1 MENLKFQNE
10 FFLDEVIEGF
20 YVPGLMKR
28 AWAAELQLL
37 SLLDSICKKKQ
48 ISYFLDCGAL
58 LGAVRHKGFIP
69 WDDDLDIS
77 MSRKDFRILESCI
90 EKELP
95 EEIGFYYVGRDRET
109 ASSMAAIGMKS
120 PCIDPEKQACF
131 HQFPFY
137 VGLDIRIL
145 EDVLEEDREE
155 TRQEIFYFLASLLK
169 AVEEEKNSDYN
180 YLYQKWEKEILAVR
194 RKISQFLQQSHKLS
208 PLLFPKDGKSFVG
221 EIYYAMDSLYSCV
234 DSMDTEYVAWGP
246 DYALRHKGKMKREWY
261 FGEKDRQISFYGQRY
276 SVPSDLEAVLEVQY
290 GEYSIPR
297 QNLGGHLYPFYKKSE
312 EYFHKSLGENDPYRY
327 FFLEEDLRENKR
339 KNLRC
344 ILLESFEALEQA
356 WKGILDKEIIKE
368 ELKLLCQKSQEDALA
383 IGNAI
388 ETRGNCSSVS
398 ILEKYCTLLFELYE
412 ILNEASFLQES
423 DSVKDLSKGEREK
436 QFFDLL
442 QAKTQQILK
451 TIQEA
456 KEQFKEDWKVRVVF
470 LVYSYARFEKS
481 FAREFH
487 KIQEAGNMEV
497 FLLPVPYGF
506 KNVKAEL
513 RERLYEGTL
522 FQEKYQ
528 ILDYES
534 INLQSLQADIIVTTT
549 AFDHVNPVF
558 SLDPFYDTKN
568 LKSFTPNLIYYPDF
582 SVNRAR
588 EGEDK
593 ALYNQRYYMPL
604 PGIAHCDFSIFSTE
618 DIAAGYLQYWKEN
631 IFSKANRSS
640 CERELE
646 KKFLS
651 LDHFKRIS
659 QDKAK
664 ETDPVVKLISAI
676 VK

>member
-120 PCIDPEKQACF
+120 PGIDPEKQAFF

-145 EDVLEEDREE
+145 EDVLEENREE

-194 RKISQFLQQSHKLS
+194 RKISQFLQQSHKSS

-246 DYALRHKGKMKREWY
+246 DYALRRKGKMKREWY
-261 FGEKDRQISFYGQRY
+261 FGEKDRQISLYGQRY

-290 GEYSIPR
+290 GDYSIPK
-297 QNLGGHLYPFYKKSE
+297 QNLGGHFYPFYKKSE

-383 IGNAI
+383 MGNAI
-388 ETRGNCSSVS
+388 ETRENCSSVS

-412 ILNEASFLQES
+412 ILNEASFLQET
-423 DSVKDLSKGEREK
+423 DSIKDLPKGKREK
-436 QFFDLL
+436 QFFELL
-442 QAKTQQILK
+442 QSKSQQILK

-470 LVYSYARFEKS
+470 LAYSYARFEKS

-618 DIAAGYLQYWKEN
+618 DIAAGYLQYWKKN
-631 IFSKANRSS
+631 IFSESNRSS

-651 LDHFKRIS
+651 LDHFKTIN
-659 QDKAK
+659 QEKARA
-664 ETDPVVKLISAI
+664 TDPVVKLISAI
-676 VK
+676 LE

>member
-1 MENLKFQNE
+1 M
-10 FFLDEVIEGF
+10 
-20 YVPGLMKR
+20 
-28 AWAAELQLL
+28 
-37 SLLDSICKKKQ
+37 
-48 ISYFLDCGAL
+48 
-58 LGAVRHKGFIP
+58 
-69 WDDDLDIS
+69 
-77 MSRKDFRILESCI
+77 
-90 EKELP
+90 
-95 EEIGFYYVGRDRET
+95 
-109 ASSMAAIGMKS
+109 
-120 PCIDPEKQACF
+120 
-131 HQFPFY
+131 
-137 VGLDIRIL
+137 
-145 EDVLEEDREE
+145 
-155 TRQEIFYFLASLLK
+155 
-169 AVEEEKNSDYN
+169 
-180 YLYQKWEKEILAVR
+180 
-194 RKISQFLQQSHKLS
+194 
-208 PLLFPKDGKSFVG
+208 
-221 EIYYAMDSLYSCV
+221 
-234 DSMDTEYVAWGP
+234 
-246 DYALRHKGKMKREWY
+246 
-261 FGEKDRQISFYGQRY
+261 
-276 SVPSDLEAVLEVQY
+276 
-290 GEYSIPR
+290 
-297 QNLGGHLYPFYKKSE
+297 
-312 EYFHKSLGENDPYRY
+312 
-327 FFLEEDLRENKR
+327 
-339 KNLRC
+339 
-344 ILLESFEALEQA
+344 
-356 WKGILDKEIIKE
+356 
-368 ELKLLCQKSQEDALA
+368 
-383 IGNAI
+383 
-388 ETRGNCSSVS
+388 
-398 ILEKYCTLLFELYE
+398 
-412 ILNEASFLQES
+412 
-423 DSVKDLSKGEREK
+423 SKGEREK